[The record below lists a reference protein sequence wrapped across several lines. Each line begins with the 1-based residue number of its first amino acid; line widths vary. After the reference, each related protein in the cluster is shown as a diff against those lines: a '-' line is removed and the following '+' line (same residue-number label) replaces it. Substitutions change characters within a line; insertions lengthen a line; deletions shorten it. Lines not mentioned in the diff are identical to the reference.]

1 MPVICMRMLSIKKD
15 PMRIFGSRFHSMF
28 VEKNRW
34 ALFLAVSLLTILF
47 AGLLIKEQG
56 IENITAFFSAFNEQ
70 LIQHPIILL
79 AALAFLPGIGFP
91 ISPLLILFGTSLT
104 PQYGLIP
111 TCILGVTMQSICT
124 TWSFLLANG
133 PLKNSL
139 ERWLRKRY
147 TLPDLKTKG
156 AVTATLLLRLAPG
169 FPYALQNVILGLIGV
184 PLKTYLLISLP
195 ITGLITSIFIVS
207 GAAIIQAN
215 KELLLIGFTTLVLVL
230 LCLRIVAK
238 KLKQHAN

>member
-1 MPVICMRMLSIKKD
+1 MLSIIKD
-15 PMRIFGSRFHSMF
+15 PMRIYSSRFHSIF
-28 VEKNRW
+28 SKKNRW
-34 ALFLAVSLLTILF
+34 ALLLTASFIGLLFASLLV
-47 AGLLIKEQG
+47 KELS
-56 IENITAFFSAFNEQ
+56 IENITTLISILNEQ
-70 LIQHPIILL
+70 LVQHPFILL

-91 ISPLLILFGTSLT
+91 ISPLLILLGTSLS

-111 TCILGVTMQSICT
+111 TCILGVAMQSFCT

-133 PLKNSL
+133 PLKNAL

-147 TLPDLKTKG
+147 TLPTLESKG
-156 AVTATLLLRLAPG
+156 AITATLLLRLAPG

-184 PLKTYLLISLP
+184 PLKTYLLVSLP

-230 LCLRIVAK
+230 VCLRIVAN